1 MRMTSHNIG
10 NLPGGI
16 IRRFLFPSGIT
27 SVGIRY
33 RQNNSSLHGRPKKP
47 QNRLAHVGRRSLI
60 TYHYSGSNHRPLQG
74 SQFAFDTKKKT
85 LLENHWRNNLS
96 IRSPLHHVLQHSE
109 PVSRLLFSPRHRRN
123 DYIRHFLFTIIT
135 WVFRPD
141 FILGMR
147 VYQHFDFRGKA

>member
-33 RQNNSSLHGRPKKP
+33 RQNNNSLHGRPKKP

-74 SQFAFDTKKKT
+74 SQFAFHTKKRRFWKT
-85 LLENHWRNNLS
+85 IGAIIFRSDLLCITYCSILS
-96 IRSPLHHVLQHSE
+96 LFLDCSFPHDTDVTTTSVTFFLPSSPGSSGQIS
-109 PVSRLLFSPRHRRN
+109 S
-123 DYIRHFLFTIIT
+123 
-135 WVFRPD
+135 
-141 FILGMR
+141 
-147 VYQHFDFRGKA
+147 